1 MRVIVFLIQSS
12 TTSVS
17 DAATATTVPT
27 APPDV
32 TSSVSGAT
40 TAVPTAPPDVT
51 SSVSPGITD
60 VDTDTGSRSSVGAG
74 VGVGVGA
81 AVVLLVV
88 VGVLGVGLF
97 CVWRRRH
104 PSKVVLPSPTASR
117 DIDHLDN
124 PVYEG
129 KLHVPLKEMFVLI
142 TYYR

>member
-1 MRVIVFLIQSS
+1 MTYTVIIFLIQSS
-12 TTSVS
+12 TTSAS

-32 TSSVSGAT
+32 TSSVS
-40 TAVPTAPPDVT
+40 
-51 SSVSPGITD
+51 PGITD
-60 VDTDTGSRSSVGAG
+60 VGTDTGSQSSVGAG

-104 PSKVVLPSPTASR
+104 PSKVVLPPPAASR
-117 DIDHLDN
+117 DVNHLDN

-129 KLHVPLKEMFVLI
+129 ELVYEPLKEMFVLI
-142 TYYR
+142 TTYR